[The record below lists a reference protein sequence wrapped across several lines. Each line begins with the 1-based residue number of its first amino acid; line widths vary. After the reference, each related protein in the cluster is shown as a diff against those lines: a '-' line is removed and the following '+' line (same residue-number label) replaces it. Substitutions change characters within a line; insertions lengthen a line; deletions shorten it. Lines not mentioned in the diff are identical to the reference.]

1 MYIFDY
7 HYNIK
12 VSLLDRRRIQRGRG
26 QGEAADVPD
35 HKEGEGGRKCWHSGI
50 NNRDTGVQTGSQER
64 ATQRAAPSQSSRLGD
79 GQRSQGSAQVSLV

>member
-1 MYIFDY
+1 MSILDY
-7 HYNIK
+7 HNNIK
-12 VSLLDRRRIQRGRG
+12 VSTLDRRRIQRRRG

-64 ATQRAAPSQSSRLGD
+64 ATQRAAPGQSSRL
-79 GQRSQGSAQVSLV
+79 